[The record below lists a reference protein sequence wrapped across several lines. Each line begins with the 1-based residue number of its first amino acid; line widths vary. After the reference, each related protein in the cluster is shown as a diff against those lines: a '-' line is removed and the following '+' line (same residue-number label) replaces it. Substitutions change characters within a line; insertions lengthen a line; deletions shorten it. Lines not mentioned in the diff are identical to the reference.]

1 MEWLF
6 VGAGLALAGVVW
18 FVMRSPDQDIP
29 PDARI
34 DVGALED
41 FLSQSGI
48 DLSSTR
54 NPDPEI
60 LRPHIAEDD
69 KLVGAVEGRTGSK
82 RAYLI
87 LLGDRLVV
95 GEATIGRMGAD
106 VHSIPFHHITD
117 FEQGYDIGGTFRFD
131 TENSDL
137 TITHVPR
144 SKTRDFAGLIR
155 NRIGDQPS
163 AA

>member
-1 MEWLF
+1 MEWLL
-6 VGAGLALAGVVW
+6 VVAGLAVVGAVW
-18 FVMRSPDQDIP
+18 FVMRSSDQDIP

-34 DVGALED
+34 DAEALED
-41 FLSQSGI
+41 FLRQSGI
-48 DLSSTR
+48 DLGSTR

-60 LRPHIAEDD
+60 LRPHIADD
-69 KLVGAVEGRTGSK
+69 DTLVGAVEGRTGSK
-82 RAYLI
+82 RAYVV

-95 GEATIGRMGAD
+95 GEATIGRMGAE
-106 VHSIPFHHITD
+106 VQSIPFRHITD

-144 SKTRDFAGLIR
+144 SKTRDFAGLVR
-155 NRIGDQPS
+155 NRIGGQPT

>member
-18 FVMRSPDQDIP
+18 FVMRSSDQDIP

-60 LRPHIAEDD
+60 LCPHIAEDD

-95 GEATIGRMGAD
+95 GEATIGRMGAE
-106 VHSIPFHHITD
+106 VHSIPFDHITD

-144 SKTRDFAGLIR
+144 SKTRDFAGLVR

-163 AA
+163 AV